1 MTVDI
6 SSTDLA
12 EELIVGMRWAANRA
26 SARRS
31 S

>member
-12 EELIVGMRWAANRA
+12 EEFTTGMRWLLKSA

>member
-12 EELIVGMRWAANRA
+12 EELIIGSRWLRYSA